1 MVKQQKPSR
10 SAPPA
15 KKPAAKASAVKA
27 PPAKATSAKLPPA
40 KTKAAKLPAGKA
52 PAVKSPPPPP
62 PAKPV
67 AKKVPVAK
75 PVAVAAKQPVAKAKT
90 VKATIEQSPATEA
103 QIVEALAG
111 KLSSRSTGTG
121 FSWLAS
127 TPVAKPEAVAI
138 PAVEPQAEAPVIET
152 AVAAEVVEPTPVVEL
167 EINAEPTVEP
177 PAVEATEPV
186 VDTAPETPATEQ
198 QTPPQAEEAMVE
210 TSTPDLKTLLPL
222 AAANEQS
229 LATTAKAVGDRIG
242 WTLTI
247 QAAVFVAFCVLAAKD
262 VPPGGMQQFLLG
274 ATPLFAMIL
283 LGVGLANYRGVQLM
297 LDKLEAERLSL
308 QQQMSEPGAPAAPDS
323 FANARRLAHLPSLLI
338 LGVLFVAWLYLGL
351 TVWFL

>member
-1 MVKQQKPSR
+1 MVKQQKSSR

-15 KKPAAKASAVKA
+15 KQPVAKASAVKA
-27 PPAKATSAKLPPA
+27 PPAKATSGKLPPA

-52 PAVKSPPPPP
+52 PAVKSPPPP
-62 PAKPV
+62 AKPV

-75 PVAVAAKQPVAKAKT
+75 PVAVAAKQPAAKAKT
-90 VKATIEQSPATEA
+90 VKASIEQSPATEA

-111 KLSSRSTGTG
+111 KLSSRSAGTG

-127 TPVAKPEAVAI
+127 MSVAKPEAVAI
-138 PAVEPQAEAPVIET
+138 SAVEPQAEAPAVET
-152 AVAAEVVEPTPVVEL
+152 AVAAEEMEAASAVDLQIAV
-167 EINAEPTVEP
+167 EPTVEP
-177 PAVEATEPV
+177 LFPAATEPP
-186 VDTAPETPATEQ
+186 PEAATEAPATEEQ
-198 QTPPQAEEAMVE
+198 APPQVEEATLE
-210 TSTPDLKTLLPL
+210 TSVPEFKTLLPR

-262 VPPGGMQQFLLG
+262 VPRGGMQQFLLG

-283 LGVGLANYRGVQLM
+283 LGVGLANYRGVQIM

-308 QQQMSEPGAPAAPDS
+308 KQQMSEPGATTAPDS

-338 LGVLFVAWLYLGL
+338 LGVVFVAWLYLGL